1 MQRQAS
7 PQQQPMRVPLTD
19 QQEKLYRANLP
30 DQHPVPPF
38 VHPGQDTL
46 DIASQEY
53 LELEEAAWNYA
64 LGGLVEDLTA
74 DTYMDTQ
81 APPDTNIAPAET
93 PAATMAE
100 QPAGSKTMAAPVEP
114 SPAAMAEQSAGSK
127 AETPMPAAPVEPSLA
142 AMAEQSAGSNTEPP
156 MPAAPVEP
164 SPAAM
169 TEQPAGSKS
178 TAAVAPPPAAMTE
191 QPAGSKAI
199 AAAVAP
205 PPAAM
210 TEQPAGSKAIAAA
223 VAPPP
228 AAMTEQQAGNTA
240 VVPMAAALVEPLP
253 DAAAAAV
260 EQPPAP
266 VKPSPDAVMAEPT
279 PANTAVAPAAAP
291 VEPSPGAVMATPT
304 ANTAVAPAAAPVEPS
319 PDAVMATPTANTAVA
334 PAAAPVEPSP
344 DAVMAEP
351 TANTAVAPAA
361 APKAHPPVPT
371 PIPVALK
378 QSLAA
383 QPKAVE
389 SAPIKF
395 TPVTPAAART
405 WMALLKRTS
414 TDDLSA
420 TTSPAPAPATPMLAP
435 STPPPAPVSFAQ
447 QLMKMD
453 DVQLQSGNAR
463 VANTIVPT
471 PQSSIVDAIPKS
483 GSGGTPSPPI
493 PEPTAPGPVDSRG
506 DASVTSQ
513 SHAPT
518 DEVDVEDKK
527 TARAT
532 YMRYY
537 RSVRSPKV
545 PSAVAIKFREAMSDV
560 SGKKGRELFEA
571 YIESGENWL
580 SSSIVLSDSQSHDE
594 TEGGRWSWLTRDES
608 WLYFKMINP
617 KLFQNT

>member
-1 MQRQAS
+1 
-7 PQQQPMRVPLTD
+7 MRVPLTD

-81 APPDTNIAPAET
+81 APPDTHIAPAET

-178 TAAVAPPPAAMTE
+178 TAA
-191 QPAGSKAI
+191 
-199 AAAVAP
+199 AVAP

-266 VKPSPDAVMAEPT
+266 VEPSPDAVMAEPT
-279 PANTAVAPAAAP
+279 P
-291 VEPSPGAVMATPT
+291 

-344 DAVMAEP
+344 DAVMAEPTPANTAVAPAAAPVEPSPDAVMATP

-453 DVQLQSGNAR
+453 DVQLATKLSCAEAHPQWDEFLQGVHQESLLGDTLKTLLAFELWLQSGNAR

-493 PEPTAPGPVDSRG
+493 PKPTAPGPVDSPG

-608 WLYFKMINP
+608 
-617 KLFQNT
+617 

>member
-1 MQRQAS
+1 MQ
-7 PQQQPMRVPLTD
+7 
-19 QQEKLYRANLP
+19 
-30 DQHPVPPF
+30 
-38 VHPGQDTL
+38 
-46 DIASQEY
+46 
-53 LELEEAAWNYA
+53 
-64 LGGLVEDLTA
+64 
-74 DTYMDTQ
+74 
-81 APPDTNIAPAET
+81 
-93 PAATMAE
+93 
-100 QPAGSKTMAAPVEP
+100 
-114 SPAAMAEQSAGSK
+114 
-127 AETPMPAAPVEPSLA
+127 
-142 AMAEQSAGSNTEPP
+142 
-156 MPAAPVEP
+156 
-164 SPAAM
+164 
-169 TEQPAGSKS
+169 
-178 TAAVAPPPAAMTE
+178 
-191 QPAGSKAI
+191 
-199 AAAVAP
+199 
-205 PPAAM
+205 
-210 TEQPAGSKAIAAA
+210 
-223 VAPPP
+223 
-228 AAMTEQQAGNTA
+228 
-240 VVPMAAALVEPLP
+240 
-253 DAAAAAV
+253 AAAAAV

-266 VKPSPDAVMAEPT
+266 VEPSPDAVMAEPT
-279 PANTAVAPAAAP
+279 P
-291 VEPSPGAVMATPT
+291 

-344 DAVMAEP
+344 DAVMAEPTPANTAVAPAAAPVEPSPDAVMATP

-453 DVQLQSGNAR
+453 DVQLATKLSCAEAHPQWDEFLQGVHQESLLGDTLKTLLAFELWLQSGNAR

-493 PEPTAPGPVDSRG
+493 PKPTAPGPVDSPG

-608 WLYFKMINP
+608 
-617 KLFQNT
+617 